1 MNSRGTWDNVQ
12 LVLTSLVLLHYSYIT
27 HEEIRNAV
35 DAYTLQCRAKEKKSE
50 YLELAFETVQ
60 QALRVSV
67 NSQSLKGNLCETVD
81 GQSDK

>member
-50 YLELAFETVQ
+50 YLELTFETVQ
-60 QALRVSV
+60 QALRVSRLSFY
-67 NSQSLKGNLCETVD
+67 NILRSKGQFV
-81 GQSDK
+81 

>member
-1 MNSRGTWDNVQ
+1 MSIETTTKLPSNFVFYLQFMNSRGTWDNVQ

-50 YLELAFETVQ
+50 YLELTFETVQ
-60 QALRVSV
+60 
-67 NSQSLKGNLCETVD
+67 
-81 GQSDK
+81 